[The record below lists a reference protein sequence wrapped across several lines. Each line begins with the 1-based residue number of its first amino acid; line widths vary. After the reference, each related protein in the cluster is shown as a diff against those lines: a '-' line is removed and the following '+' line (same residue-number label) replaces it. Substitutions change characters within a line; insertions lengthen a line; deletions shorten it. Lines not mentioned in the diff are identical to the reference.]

1 MLVGCITGCIRF
13 APEVTVTPA
22 GKVILVVVASDAEA
36 TVAAAAR
43 RPQPVTIV
51 GGRVTVEPGSE
62 LGKVAATEL
71 LDWSVTPGIGA
82 CALSCT
88 ACICL
93 FKTDLW
99 VHE

>member
-1 MLVGCITGCIRF
+1 M
-13 APEVTVTPA
+13 E
-22 GKVILVVVASDAEA
+22 VVALVFETTVDPGVMLQPA
-36 TVAAAAR
+36 TMLGWIFTDPGRELDKVVA
-43 RPQPVTIV
+43 T
-51 GGRVTVEPGSE
+51 G
-62 LGKVAATEL
+62 L
-71 LDWSVTPGIGA
+71 LDWVVTPGIGA